1 VLEEIKNL
9 FGKIKE
15 AEELR
20 KRIQGIGRD
29 AEAFNSRVASLVTNN
44 APELSGHPS
53 EQAAAEL
60 HARLNRAGKAK
71 DRHQEFEKQKQQEE
85 EKLKAA
91 GNSISAIKAQLAT
104 MCQEAGC
111 KSYDDLPAAE
121 KRSKH
126 RQDVQADLKQL
137 EDQLRRLSAGLTID
151 EFVRDA
157 LSVDSDSINPALD
170 RLGEEID
177 RLVDR
182 KSELDKTIGREENEL
197 SKMDGSARA
206 ADLAE
211 EAQELIARLEPDV
224 QQYIR
229 LRIAS
234 EILNKAIESYREK
247 NQGPILERS
256 SNLFAR
262 ITPGSFAGLQID
274 FNDKGETVLMGVRP
288 EGRGVVG
295 VDGMSD
301 GTADQ
306 LYLAVRLASLESYL
320 EKNEAMPFIVD
331 DVLIHFD
338 NERAAETLKIL
349 AQLAQK
355 TQIIFFTH
363 HQHLVELARTHVE
376 QDVLFVHS
384 LSPNFS

>member
-1 VLEEIKNL
+1 
-9 FGKIKE
+9 
-15 AEELR
+15 
-20 KRIQGIGRD
+20 
-29 AEAFNSRVASLVTNN
+29 
-44 APELSGHPS
+44 
-53 EQAAAEL
+53 
-60 HARLNRAGKAK
+60 
-71 DRHQEFEKQKQQEE
+71 
-85 EKLKAA
+85 
-91 GNSISAIKAQLAT
+91 

-121 KRSKH
+121 ERSKR
-126 RQDVQADLKQL
+126 RQNIENQIEQL
-137 EDQLRRLSAGLTID
+137 EDQLRKVSAGLTID

-177 RLVDR
+177 RQEDR
-182 KSELDKTIGREENEL
+182 KSELDMAIGREENEL

-274 FNDKGETVLMGVRP
+274 FNDKGEAVLMGVRP
-288 EGRGVVG
+288 ERRGVVG
-295 VDGMSD
+295 VEGMSD

-320 EKNEAMPFIVD
+320 EKNEAMPLIVD

-363 HQHLVELARTHVE
+363 HQHLVELARTHVDE
-376 QDVLFVHS
+376 DVLFVHS
-384 LSPNFS
+384 LSSNFS

>member
-1 VLEEIKNL
+1 
-9 FGKIKE
+9 
-15 AEELR
+15 
-20 KRIQGIGRD
+20 
-29 AEAFNSRVASLVTNN
+29 
-44 APELSGHPS
+44 
-53 EQAAAEL
+53 
-60 HARLNRAGKAK
+60 
-71 DRHQEFEKQKQQEE
+71 
-85 EKLKAA
+85 
-91 GNSISAIKAQLAT
+91 
-104 MCQEAGC
+104 
-111 KSYDDLPAAE
+111 
-121 KRSKH
+121 
-126 RQDVQADLKQL
+126 
-137 EDQLRRLSAGLTID
+137 
-151 EFVRDA
+151 
-157 LSVDSDSINPALD
+157 
-170 RLGEEID
+170 
-177 RLVDR
+177 
-182 KSELDKTIGREENEL
+182 L

-274 FNDKGETVLMGVRP
+274 FNDKGEAVLMGVRP

-295 VDGMSD
+295 VEGMSD

-338 NERAAETLKIL
+338 NERAVATLKIL
-349 AQLAQK
+349 AQVAQK

-363 HQHLVELARTHVE
+363 HQHLVELARAHVDE
-376 QDVLFVHS
+376 DVLFVHS
-384 LSPNFS
+384 LSPDFS